1 MKLRC
6 GDREYEFIQVA
17 LVFEGNSY
25 QDVFSHKNNKTV
37 AQTLKHRR
45 YAKLKE
51 EVERRYPGSLE
62 KPLGKFLA
70 QLKKAGDGF
79 YRRFLNKY
87 GDLTYSTFN
96 RLLKKSFFSQTRP

>member
-70 QLKKAGDGF
+70 QLKKLEMDSIGD
-79 YRRFLNKY
+79 FLISMAIS
-87 GDLTYSTFN
+87 LIQPSTGC
-96 RLLKKSFFSQTRP
+96 